1 MGGVWR
7 KPAICSAG
15 TRICNSDTS
24 AETDS
29 QPIAAYSPSSDVSPG
44 VESIVIG
51 VYRDK
56 ELRYAARVR
65 AGFVPLT
72 RREIFKQFKP
82 LETTSCPFVNYRR
95 RTPVVGGRDSQQRR

>member
-1 MGGVWR
+1 M
-7 KPAICSAG
+7 
-15 TRICNSDTS
+15 CNSDTS

-29 QPIAAYSPSSDVSPG
+29 QPIAGLQSFIRRESG

-51 VYRDK
+51 VYRNK

-82 LETTSCPFVNYRR
+82 LETTGCPFVNYRR